1 MADIKNGNFKESLYV
16 QRKSRLRN
24 GDSLIRLFSPYI
36 FKYKTTNDISLTEP
50 TPNKAWHKAI
60 ANTTGNSTSCP
71 KTLLTSQPTKKYKNM
86 IEDPLMKSLL
96 PTLVSIMLY
105 TTCLKHEKKQKKLP
119 WTKLSKRRIDY
130 HHTTHNSATFSS
142 LCNNVFQA
150 TLCIV
155 LRGYIPLVKGSC
167 NAIGVFHLMQLFQSR
182 HSYVAKLPKS
192 NRDGVTKF

>member
-1 MADIKNGNFKESLYV
+1 VVGHIANYGTFHQSILVLLQKSTKIITRSHAELEGQAVRVRKMADIKNGNFKESLYV

-119 WTKLSKRRIDY
+119 
-130 HHTTHNSATFSS
+130 
-142 LCNNVFQA
+142 
-150 TLCIV
+150 
-155 LRGYIPLVKGSC
+155 
-167 NAIGVFHLMQLFQSR
+167 
-182 HSYVAKLPKS
+182 
-192 NRDGVTKF
+192 